1 MPQRSVTEV
10 RDIDNIMQILGFLFN
25 LHSRP
30 FTLKCMT
37 RKCIARV
44 ARAKTPSADTALPAA
59 SMETEVP
66 CIIPMRKHL
75 HSYHPCPIHTT
86 LVPRD
91 PFLNSHPNLLLGH
104 PLHLLLLP
112 LHPLPTPSAT

>member
-1 MPQRSVTEV
+1 
-10 RDIDNIMQILGFLFN
+10 
-25 LHSRP
+25 
-30 FTLKCMT
+30 
-37 RKCIARV
+37 
-44 ARAKTPSADTALPAA
+44 
-59 SMETEVP
+59 
-66 CIIPMRKHL
+66 MRKHL

-86 LVPRD
+86 SVPPD